1 LLSNAIADVFRALDN
16 VDTAVELN
24 TPISMGMFDSIIKRI
39 EKYEEGVRF
48 SKSAATV
55 DKSKSWNQLKAMD
68 IFSDEGVNV
77 RRAPK
82 TKKTL
87 STLVILY
94 SHRRCWFDTCR
105 RILMTA
111 EESKILLTAISLLQI
126 WQWLLICT
134 KVG

>member
-1 LLSNAIADVFRALDN
+1 
-16 VDTAVELN
+16 
-24 TPISMGMFDSIIKRI
+24 MGMFDSIIKRI
-39 EKYEEGVRF
+39 EKEEGVRF

-82 TKKTL
+82 TKKKTL

-105 RILMTA
+105 RIFDDCRR
-111 EESKILLTAISLLQI
+111 I
-126 WQWLLICT
+126 
-134 KVG
+134 

>member
-1 LLSNAIADVFRALDN
+1 
-16 VDTAVELN
+16 
-24 TPISMGMFDSIIKRI
+24 MFDSIIKRI

-48 SKSAATV
+48 SKSATV

-87 STLVILY
+87 STLVIL
-94 SHRRCWFDTCR
+94 
-105 RILMTA
+105 LQPQA
-111 EESKILLTAISLLQI
+111 LL
-126 WQWLLICT
+126 
-134 KVG
+134 V

>member
-1 LLSNAIADVFRALDN
+1 
-16 VDTAVELN
+16 
-24 TPISMGMFDSIIKRI
+24 MGMFDSIIKRI

-87 STLVILY
+87 STLVIPLQPQ
-94 SHRRCWFDTCR
+94 
-105 RILMTA
+105 A
-111 EESKILLTAISLLQI
+111 LL
-126 WQWLLICT
+126 
-134 KVG
+134 V

>member
-1 LLSNAIADVFRALDN
+1 LLSNAIADGVFRALDN
-16 VDTAVELN
+16 VDTVELN

-87 STLVILY
+87 STLVIL
-94 SHRRCWFDTCR
+94 
-105 RILMTA
+105 LQPQA
-111 EESKILLTAISLLQI
+111 LL
-126 WQWLLICT
+126 
-134 KVG
+134 V

>member
-1 LLSNAIADVFRALDN
+1 LLSNAIDGVFRALDN

-82 TKKTL
+82 TKDFE
-87 STLVILY
+87 
-94 SHRRCWFDTCR
+94 HFGNPF
-105 RILMTA
+105 TA
-111 EESKILLTAISLLQI
+111 TGVAG
-126 WQWLLICT
+126 LIH
-134 KVG
+134 VGEF